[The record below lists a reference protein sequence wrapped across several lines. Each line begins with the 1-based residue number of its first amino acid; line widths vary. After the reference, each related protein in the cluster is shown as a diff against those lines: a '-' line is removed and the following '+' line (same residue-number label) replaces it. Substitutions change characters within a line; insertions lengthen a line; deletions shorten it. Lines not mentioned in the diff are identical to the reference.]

1 MKINENFL
9 KIESSYLFSNIAK
22 RVREYTAANPEKAK
36 NIIRLGIGDVTL
48 PLAPACIEAM
58 HKAVDEMSKAET
70 FRGYPPEYG
79 YDFLLNAIND
89 NDYKA
94 RGIDFDISEI
104 FVSDGA
110 KSDTGNIGDIFSLDN
125 RVAIC
130 DPVYPVYVDTNVM
143 SGRSGDKV
151 DGKWSNIYYMPC
163 LAENDFLPEIP
174 DEIVDIIYLCFP
186 NNPTGM
192 AITKD
197 YLKKWVDYANANKA
211 VILYD
216 SAYEAFVTEDNV
228 PRSIYEIEG
237 AKTCAIEF
245 RSFSKTA
252 GFTGVRCGYTVVPH
266 DLQFDGVELNR
277 FWARRQATKFNGV
290 SYITQRAAEAVYS
303 EEGKKQIKEIL
314 AYYQNNAKII
324 YDGLASCGFKVYG
337 AKNSPYVW
345 LKTPDGMG
353 SWEFFDLLLN
363 ELQVVGTPGEGFG
376 PAGEGYFRLTAFGS
390 TENTEKAVERIKNY
404 FSK

>member
-22 RVREYTAANPEKAK
+22 KVREYSESYTEKAK

-94 RGIDFDISEI
+94 RGIDLDISEI

-125 RVAIC
+125 KVAIC

-143 SGRSGDKV
+143 SGRSGDKA

-163 LAENDFLPEIP
+163 LAENNFLPQIP
-174 DEIVDIIYLCFP
+174 DERVDIIYLCFP

-197 YLKKWVDYANANKA
+197 YLKKWVDYANENKA

-216 SAYEAFVTEDNV
+216 SAYEAFVNEVNV
-228 PRSIYEIEG
+228 PHSIYEIDG

-266 DLQFDGVELNR
+266 DLKMGEVELNKL
-277 FWARRQATKFNGV
+277 WARRQATKFNGV

-303 EEGKKQIKEIL
+303 DEGKKQIKDIL

-324 YDGLASCGFKVYG
+324 YDGLASCGFEVYG

-390 TENTEKAVERIKNY
+390 TENTKKAVERIKNY
-404 FSK
+404 FAK